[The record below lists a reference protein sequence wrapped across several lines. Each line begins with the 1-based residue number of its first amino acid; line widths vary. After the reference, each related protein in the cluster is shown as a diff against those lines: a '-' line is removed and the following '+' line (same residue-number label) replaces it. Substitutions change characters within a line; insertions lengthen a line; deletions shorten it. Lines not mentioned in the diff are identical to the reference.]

1 MVFYCLIRCQK
12 NKEFCISLESHLFK
26 SNFAHRIIFSD
37 LTLSKQLQMP
47 ANKLFLSFDSS
58 SYWHTQI
65 NWQGNRNITKNNEYL
80 FRVIFETYVIWCF
93 QKCLILTI
101 LLVCIRCMYETKKN
115 IHSLWFHIRVATFLR
130 SNTARIWRVCGISD
144 MKWFIICHR
153 THSKLAMIQNEK
165 SMNTVRVDI

>member
-37 LTLSKQLQMP
+37 LTLFKQLQMP
-47 ANKLFLSFDSS
+47 TNKLFLSFDSS

-101 LLVCIRCMYETKKN
+101 LILYQSGDVFEVQYSTNMTCVRFKWYEMVYYMP
-115 IHSLWFHIRVATFLR
+115 W
-130 SNTARIWRVCGISD
+130 
-144 MKWFIICHR
+144 

-165 SMNTVRVDI
+165 SMNTVRVDIELEQIMLSCY